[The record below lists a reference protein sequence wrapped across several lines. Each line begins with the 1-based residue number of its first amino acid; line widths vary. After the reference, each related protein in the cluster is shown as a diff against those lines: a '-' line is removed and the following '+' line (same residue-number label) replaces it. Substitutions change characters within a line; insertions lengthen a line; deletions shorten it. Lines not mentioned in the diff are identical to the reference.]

1 MQTLSKTG
9 RNRDCM
15 ISLNKTYFKIP
26 AIVFHGIIVVSQSVH
41 RHTNRQH
48 YRPLF
53 VVVSFLLAFFISP
66 AQEITIQF
74 HHIANGKPLILS
86 DSNYTNAFGEHYQ
99 VSRLKYYISNAGFA
113 ENNENNEN
121 NISLVDAAENDSI
134 IVHAKPGIYSALYF
148 TLGVDSALNC
158 SGAQDGAL
166 DPLNG
171 MFWTWNSGYIF
182 FKLEGYSSSSTADL
196 QRIEHHVGGY
206 RYPNKVSHNI
216 KLALSKQL
224 EVKKGGK
231 LTVHITLDLDKYW
244 KGVNNIKIAEQALL
258 MAPGGLAIKA
268 ADNFTGMFS
277 ITTAQ

>member
-1 MQTLSKTG
+1 MQILNKTG

-15 ISLNKTYFKIP
+15 ISLNKISFKIP
-26 AIVFHGIIVVSQSVH
+26 AIVFHGIIVVSQSFH
-41 RHTNRQH
+41 RHTNGQR
-48 YRPLF
+48 YRPVFLC
-53 VVVSFLLAFFISP
+53 VSFLLAFFTSP
-66 AQEITIQF
+66 AQEITIKF

-86 DSNYTNAFGEHYQ
+86 DSSYTNAFGENYQ

-113 ENNENNEN
+113 EKNEN

-134 IVHAKPGIYSALYF
+134 MVYPKPGIYSTLYF

-206 RYPNKVSHNI
+206 RYPNKVSRTI
-216 KLALSKQL
+216 KLALPKNL
-224 EVKKGGK
+224 EVKKNGK
-231 LTVHITLDLDKYW
+231 HTIHINLDLDKYW
-244 KGVNNIKIAEQALL
+244 KGVNNIKIAGQALL